1 MAATHPSHPARQWI
15 DDPAALRNTLAQWA
29 DQPVVGVDTEFVRE
43 RTFWPQVA
51 LVQLSVPGQVLLV
64 DPLVPGMPGE
74 LVPLLRDPGKLKVMH
89 SASEDLQV
97 FKTACDAVPSPLF
110 DTQVAAALA
119 GLGTGVGYQKLVASL
134 TGTEL
139 EKGETR
145 SNWLLRPLSERQLD
159 YAADDV
165 THLHELHGQ
174 LSGQLEELGRQGW
187 LQEDCARAVAAADAD
202 ARDPWPHLSM
212 RSAQTLD
219 AEGQARLRRLLVWRD
234 EQARRADRP
243 RSWIIDNELV
253 VTLARRV
260 PVDQAAFA
268 RLLDGQARSPRQL
281 RGPLWE
287 VASAP
292 LEDSDREL
300 PLAPAQDAS
309 QRALVKRLQE
319 RVAGVAEAAGIP
331 DGVLA
336 SRRQI
341 ELLLATGDWD
351 AAFGGWRRELLEPAL
366 AAEIASGG

>member
-1 MAATHPSHPARQWI
+1 MAATHPSPRPAQWI
-15 DDPAALRNTLAQWA
+15 DDPAALGNALARWA
-29 DQPVVGVDTEFVRE
+29 DHPVVGVDTEFVRE
-43 RTFWPQVA
+43 RTFWPRIA
-51 LVQLSVPGQVLLV
+51 LVQLSVPDQILLV
-64 DPLVPGMPGE
+64 DPLPEGMAQA

-97 FKTACDAVPSPLF
+97 FKTACDAVPGPLF

-119 GLGTGVGYQKLVASL
+119 GVGTGIGYQKLVATL

-145 SNWLLRPLSERQLD
+145 SDWLQRPLNQRQLE

-165 THLHELHGQ
+165 VHLHELHAQ
-174 LSGQLEELGRQGW
+174 LAGKLEALGRQAW
-187 LQEDCARAVAAADAD
+187 LEEDCARAVAAADAD
-202 ARDPWPHLSM
+202 VRDPWPHLSL

-219 AEGQARLRRLLVWRD
+219 AEGQARLRRLLAWRD

-260 PVDQAAFA
+260 PADQAAFG

-281 RGPLWE
+281 REPLWE

-292 LEDSDREL
+292 LQDAEREI
-300 PLAPAQDAS
+300 PLALAQDAT
-309 QRALVKRLQE
+309 QRARIKRLQE
-319 RVAGVAEAAGIP
+319 HVAAVAQAAGLP

-336 SRRQI
+336 SRRQL
-341 ELLLATGDWD
+341 ELLLATDDWD
-351 AAFGGWRRELLEPAL
+351 AALGGWRRALLESTL
-366 AAEIASGG
+366 REEIASGG

>member
-1 MAATHPSHPARQWI
+1 MAATHPSHLPRHWI
-15 DDPAALRNTLAQWA
+15 DDPAALGSTLAQWA

-43 RTFWPQVA
+43 RTFWPQIA
-51 LVQLSVPGQVLLV
+51 LVQLSVPDQILLL
-64 DPLVPGMPGE
+64 DPLAPGMSE
-74 LVPLLRDPGKLKVMH
+74 ALVPLLRDPGKLKVMH

-119 GLGTGVGYQKLVASL
+119 GLGTGIGYQKLVASL

-145 SNWLLRPLSERQLD
+145 SNWLARPLSERQLE

-165 THLHELHGQ
+165 AHLHDLHAQ
-174 LSGQLEELGRQGW
+174 LSRRLAELGREGW
-187 LQEDCARAVAAADAD
+187 LAEDCARAVAAADAD

-260 PVDQAAFA
+260 PVDQMAFA
-268 RLLDGQARSPRQL
+268 RLLDSQARSPRQL
-281 RGPLWE
+281 RGPLWD
-287 VASAP
+287 VANAP
-292 LEDSDREL
+292 LEGIDRDI
-300 PLAPAQDAS
+300 PLAAAQDAT
-309 QRALVKRLQE
+309 QRALIKRLQE

-331 DGVLA
+331 DGILA

-351 AAFGGWRRELLEPAL
+351 AALGGWRRGLLEPVL
-366 AAEIASGG
+366 AAEIASGD

>member
-1 MAATHPSHPARQWI
+1 MAATHPSRSSWQWI
-15 DDPAALRNTLAQWA
+15 DDPAALHKALERWA
-29 DQPVVGVDTEFVRE
+29 GQPIIGVDTEFVRE
-43 RTFWPQVA
+43 RTFWPRTA
-51 LVQLSVPGQVLLV
+51 LVQLSVPGEILLV
-64 DPLVPGMPGE
+64 DPLVPGMPQA
-74 LVPLLRDPGKLKVMH
+74 LVPLLRDPAKLKVMH

-97 FKTACDAVPSPLF
+97 FKTACDAVPRPLF

-119 GLGTGVGYQKLVASL
+119 GVGTGIGYQKLVAML

-145 SNWLLRPLSERQLD
+145 SDWLQRPLSERQLE

-165 THLHELHGQ
+165 AHLHELHAQ
-174 LSGQLEELGRQGW
+174 LSTRLEAQGRLGW
-187 LQEDCARAVAAADAD
+187 LEEDCARAAEAADLD
-202 ARDPWPHLSM
+202 ASDPWPHLSM

-219 AEGQARLRRLLVWRD
+219 AEGQARLRRLLAWRD

-260 PVDQAAFA
+260 PVDEAAFG

-292 LEDSDREL
+292 LEDSEREI
-300 PLAPAQDAS
+300 PLAASQDAA

-319 RVAGVAEAAGIP
+319 HVAAVAQAAGLP

-336 SRRQI
+336 SRRQL

-351 AAFGGWRRELLEPAL
+351 AALGVWRRSLLEPTL
-366 AAEIASGG
+366 STEIASGD